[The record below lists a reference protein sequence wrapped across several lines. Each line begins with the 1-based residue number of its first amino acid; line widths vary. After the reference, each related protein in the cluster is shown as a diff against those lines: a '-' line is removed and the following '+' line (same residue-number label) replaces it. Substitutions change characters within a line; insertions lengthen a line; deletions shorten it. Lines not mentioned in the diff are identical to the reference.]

1 MKQNERKSSG
11 INIGS
16 ASIIMVFAVL
26 CLTVFAVLTF
36 ITANNEYKL
45 ADKSA
50 TAIKTYYEADTR
62 AVITEGKIRESI
74 AKGNNAEIE
83 GVTVKTE
90 ADGRHYTYAQTMDEN
105 QEIQVELLYTD
116 GELKTL
122 KWELVNVAEWSPDAG
137 IKLWDGEN

>member
-1 MKQNERKSSG
+1 MEQNERKSSG

-45 ADKSA
+45 AEKSA
-50 TAIKTYYEADTR
+50 DSIRTYYEADTK

-74 AKGNNAEIE
+74 ANGDEDIA
-83 GVTVKTE
+83 GVIVTTE
-90 ADGRHYTYAQTMDEN
+90 SDGRHYEYAETVDDN
-105 QEIQVELLYTD
+105 QIIEVELLYAD

-122 KWELVNVAEWSPDAG
+122 KWELKSIATWSPDNG